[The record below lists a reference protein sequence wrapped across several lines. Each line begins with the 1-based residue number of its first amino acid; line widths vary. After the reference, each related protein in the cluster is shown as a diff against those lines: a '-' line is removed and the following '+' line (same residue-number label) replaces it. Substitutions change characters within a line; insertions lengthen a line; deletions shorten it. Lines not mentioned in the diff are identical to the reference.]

1 MVGKIEKP
9 PLKNKKE
16 TAGQGVDPSPET
28 YTYFAHHKA
37 PPAVLSLGD
46 KQWPSDIGT

>member
-9 PLKNKKE
+9 PLKSKKE
-16 TAGQGVDPSPET
+16 TAGQGVDLSPET

-37 PPAVLSLGD
+37 PPAVLSPGD
-46 KQWPSDIGT
+46 K